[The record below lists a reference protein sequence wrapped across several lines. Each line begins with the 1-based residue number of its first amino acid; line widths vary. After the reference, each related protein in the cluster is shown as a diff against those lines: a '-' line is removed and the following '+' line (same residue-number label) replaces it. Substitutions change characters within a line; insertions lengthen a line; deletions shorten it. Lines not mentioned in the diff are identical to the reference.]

1 MMRRSESQKRTL
13 QSNAFETRGNG
24 NGEYENR
31 CEAGIFFDKEA
42 GGDGFADVRFG
53 EAEVGGAIA
62 F

>member
-1 MMRRSESQKRTL
+1 M
-13 QSNAFETRGNG
+13 F
-24 NGEYENR
+24 R